1 MESNVLLNCYETE
14 DEMERIPK
22 GAYTPEFRAQAVRL
36 IEEGAAMTE
45 ALCVNINLSQLNL
58 S

>member
-1 MESNVLLNCYETE
+1 
-14 DEMERIPK
+14 MERIPK
-22 GAYTPEFRAQAVRL
+22 GAYTPEFRAQADRL
-36 IEEGAAMTE
+36 IEEGA

>member
-1 MESNVLLNCYETE
+1 
-14 DEMERIPK
+14 MERIPK